1 MELTADVHKILL
13 TAIEA
18 VKPENLIP
26 RQVKLEG
33 SRLSIGGQEF
43 DLSSFRNIYVV
54 GAGKASAAMA
64 AELEKIMGDRISAGA
79 VVTKY
84 EHAIPCRKVRIYEGG
99 HPVLDE
105 NGLAGSKAVF
115 ELVNRAG
122 TDDLVISLIS
132 GGGSALLEKLP
143 PGISLKQLQKT
154 FQLLLECGAAIEE
167 INAVRKH
174 LSLIKG
180 GQLARAIA
188 PATAFTLIISDV
200 IGDPLDAIAS
210 GPTAPD
216 PTTFATAWAVIQKYR
231 LQEKLPDPVAAY
243 LQSGVAGR
251 QPETLKSG
259 DPLFAKVRHFIL
271 GNNYSALNAA
281 QEAAQKC
288 GYKTLLL
295 TSQIQ
300 GEAREVARV
309 LAAIVQEISASG
321 QPVEAPA
328 CVLAGGE
335 TTVTLRGNGKGG
347 RNQELALAALI
358 ALQNHSGSYVIASCG
373 SDGTDGPTDAAGGMA
388 SPEVLAAA
396 RQKNLSPQK
405 ALENNDAYP
414 FLAQC
419 DGLIK
424 TGPTGTNVMDIMLVM
439 VA

>member
-1 MELTADVHKILL
+1 MDLTADAHKILL
-13 TAIEA
+13 AAIDA
-18 VKPENLIP
+18 VKPENLI
-26 RQVKLEG
+26 RRRIKRE
-33 SRLSIGGQEF
+33 RDTLSINGQKLA
-43 DLSSFRNIYVV
+43 LSTFRNIFVV

-64 AELEKIMGDRISAGA
+64 AELEKIIGNRITAGA

-84 EHAIPCRKVRIYEGG
+84 DHAVACRQIRIYEGG

-105 NGLAGSKAVF
+105 NGLAGSNAVF

-122 TDDLVISLIS
+122 ADDLVISLIS

-154 FQLLLECGAAIEE
+154 FQRLLECGAAIEE

-188 PATAFTLIISDV
+188 PATALTLIISDV

-216 PTTFATAWAVIQKYR
+216 PTTFETAWGVIQKYR
-231 LQEKLPDPVAAY
+231 LEEKLPGPVAAY
-243 LQSGVAGR
+243 LVSGVSGKH
-251 QPETLKSG
+251 PETLKSG
-259 DPLFAKVRHFIL
+259 DPLFSKVRHFIL
-271 GNNYSALNAA
+271 GNNYSALTAA
-281 QEAAQKC
+281 RETARKG

-295 TSQIQ
+295 SSRIQ

-309 LAAIVQEISASG
+309 LAAVAQEISVSG
-321 QPVEAPA
+321 QPVAVPA

-373 SDGTDGPTDAAGGMA
+373 SDGTDGPTDAAGGIA
-388 SPEVLAAA
+388 SPQVLAAA
-396 RQKNLSPQK
+396 REKSLSPQN

-419 DGLIK
+419 GGLIK